1 MGEADNLIS
10 FGFSKMTVR
19 LGPTRR
25 RIKVAMDGEIFR
37 LRAPL
42 EFHVPKDYLP
52 LLVPRNELLRER
64 V

>member
-1 MGEADNLIS
+1 
-10 FGFSKMTVR
+10 
-19 LGPTRR
+19 
-25 RIKVAMDGEIFR
+25 